1 MNDYKITYQYTDTK
15 KTYSYEIMQ
24 NNEEDVIHN
33 LLENS
38 NPKFRHLIKVLSV
51 IKVK

>member
-15 KTYSYEIMQ
+15 KTYSYEIM
-24 NNEEDVIHN
+24 NNDESEVINN
-33 LLENS
+33 LFENA

-51 IKVK
+51 VKV